1 VLDLLKR
8 GANPNAQDSEGNT
21 PLHYI
26 MAIFHRD
33 KEYSSKICDLLLQF
47 RADPN
52 ILNKDQWAPI
62 HLLSRRGTAEGF

>member
-1 VLDLLKR
+1 MLDLLKR

-33 KEYSSKICDLLLQF
+33 KDYSSKICDLLLQF

-52 ILNKDQWAPI
+52 ILNKD
-62 HLLSRRGTAEGF
+62 